1 MLQYILDMALQ
12 DEKYIRHDN
21 ESGKSVHVCEIDR
34 NKGQIKVIYSNKGHA
49 Y

>member
-1 MLQYILDMALQ
+1 MLQYISDMVLQ

-21 ESGKSVHVCEIDR
+21 ESDKSVHVCEIDR
-34 NKGQIKVIYSNKGHA
+34 NKAQIKVIYSNNDHA